1 MSGKVIPQFRICA
14 FANDDSEIDVPVCLY
29 GTEHQIW
36 VRPGDI
42 IVGDADGVVCCPRFL
57 AENVLALLPQLTE
70 GCLHYFR
77 ISLLADEKVLK
88 DVQNGRSVKDAFQE
102 HRGKA

>member
-1 MSGKVIPQFRICA
+1 MKRLTTSGIWERRFNYWRRRGMSGKVNPQFRICA
-14 FANDDSEIDVPVCLY
+14 VANDDSEIDVPVCLY

-57 AENVLALLPQLTE
+57 VENVLALLPQLTK
-70 GCLHYFR
+70 G
-77 ISLLADEKVLK
+77 LLTL
-88 DVQNGRSVKDAFQE
+88 F
-102 HRGKA
+102 